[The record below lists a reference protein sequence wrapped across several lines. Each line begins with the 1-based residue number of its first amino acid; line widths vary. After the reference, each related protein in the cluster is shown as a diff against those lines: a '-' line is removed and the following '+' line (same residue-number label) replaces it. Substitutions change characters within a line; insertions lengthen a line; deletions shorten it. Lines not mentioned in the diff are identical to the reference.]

1 MSKNKKRNNK
11 RNNEKMT
18 AQPPRPKGAARV
30 SADAPR

>member
-18 AQPPRPKGAARV
+18 AQPRLKGAARV